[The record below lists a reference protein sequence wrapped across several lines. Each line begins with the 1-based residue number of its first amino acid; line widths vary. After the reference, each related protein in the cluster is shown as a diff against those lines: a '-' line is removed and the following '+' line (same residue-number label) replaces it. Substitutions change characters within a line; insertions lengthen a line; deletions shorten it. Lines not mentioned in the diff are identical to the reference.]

1 MMADSDSVTRMLAG
15 YEPIIRRFIQGELS
29 ASDFESEFLSYFKH
43 DGNQVVSDEFE
54 VLDGLFA
61 DVDEYVADPRL
72 RAAGGGL
79 DDNELR
85 SRARRAYIRLYGEH

>member
-1 MMADSDSVTRMLAG
+1 MMSDSDAVARMLAG
-15 YEPIIRRFIQGELS
+15 YEPIIRPFICGDLS
-29 ASDFESEFLSYFKH
+29 ASDFESDFLSYFKH
-43 DGNQVVSDEFE
+43 DWQQVVSEEFE

-79 DDNELR
+79 DDYELR
-85 SRARRAYIRLYGEH
+85 SRARRAYIRLYGAL